1 MSTAVRALAHA
12 KINLFLRVLAREDD
26 GYHSL
31 ETLFCLVSLADEL
44 LAERTE
50 LDGVQL
56 EVTGADCGPAKDNLA
71 ARAAQMVLDATGRPF
86 GVRLRLIKHIP
97 VQAGLGGGSSDAA
110 AALSAVNRLAGD
122 PIPRHELL
130 QMGARLGSDIPF
142 LLTGAPLALAW
153 GHGDRLLRLPP
164 LPAAPALLIIPT
176 IGISTPEA
184 YHQIDRTRTGGARR
198 GAVALDLE
206 ALGGWGH
213 VARLAGNDFEFA
225 LFGPHPELKAGFEAL
240 AGTRPLLCR
249 MSGSGSA
256 LVAIFRSE
264 RDRDDAVMA
273 LGRRHGRVVPVE
285 TLGAPPPPPSLQ

>member
-1 MSTAVRALAHA
+1 MNAAVRTLAHA

-31 ETLFCLVSLADEL
+31 ETLFCLISLADEL
-44 LAERTE
+44 SAERTE
-50 LDGVQL
+50 TAGVHL
-56 EVTGADCGPAKDNLA
+56 EVSGADCGPPQDNLA
-71 ARAAQMVLDATGRPF
+71 ARAAQMVLDATGRRF
-86 GVRLRLIKHIP
+86 GVALRLVKQIP

-122 PIPRHELL
+122 AIPRHELL

-164 LPAAPALLIIPT
+164 LPSAPALLVIPS

-184 YHQIDRTRTGGARR
+184 YRQIDRTRTGGGRR
-198 GAVALDLE
+198 GAVVLE
-206 ALGGWGH
+206 PETLGSWGQ

-225 LFGPHPELKAGFEAL
+225 LFGPHPELKAAFEAL

-256 LVAIFRSE
+256 LVAIYRSP

-273 LGRRHGRVVPVE
+273 LGHRHGRVVPVE
-285 TLGAPPPPPSLQ
+285 TLDVAAPAPELV

>member
-1 MSTAVRALAHA
+1 MNPAVQALAHA

-44 LAERTE
+44 SAERTE
-50 LDGVQL
+50 LDGVHL
-56 EVTGADCGPAKDNLA
+56 EVSGADCGPAQDNLA
-71 ARAAQMVLDATGRPF
+71 ARAAQMVLDTTGRRF
-86 GVRLRLIKHIP
+86 GVKLRLVKHIP
-97 VQAGLGGGSSDAA
+97 LQAGLGGGSSDAA

-122 PIPRHELL
+122 AIPRHELL

-153 GHGDRLLRLPP
+153 GRGDRLLRLPP
-164 LPAAPALLIIPT
+164 LPPAPALLLIPP

-184 YHQIDRTRTGGARR
+184 YRQLDRSRMGGGRR
-198 GAVALDLE
+198 GAVVLE
-206 ALGGWGH
+206 PETLGSWGD

-225 LFGPHPELKAGFEAL
+225 LFGPHPELKTAFEAL
-240 AGTRPLLCR
+240 AETRPLLCR

-256 LVAIFRSE
+256 LVAIYRSP
-264 RDRDDAVMA
+264 RDRDEAAMT
-273 LGRRHGRVVPVE
+273 LGRRHGRLVPVE
-285 TLGAPPPPPSLQ
+285 TLGVPAPSPG

>member
-1 MSTAVRALAHA
+1 VSAAVRVLAHA
-12 KINLFLRVLAREDD
+12 KINIFLRVLAREDD
-26 GYHSL
+26 GYHSI

-44 LAERTE
+44 SAERTARE
-50 LDGVQL
+50 GVRL
-56 EVTGADCGPAKDNLA
+56 EVSGADCGPEEDNLA
-71 ARAAQMVLDATGRPF
+71 VRAAQMVLDATGRPF
-86 GVRLRLIKHIP
+86 GVQLRLAKHIP

-122 PIPRHELL
+122 AIPRHELL

-164 LPAAPALLIIPT
+164 LPSAPALLLIPS

-184 YHQIDRTRTGGARR
+184 YRQVDRSRSGTGRR
-198 GAVALDLE
+198 GAVALELE
-206 ALGGWGH
+206 TLGSWGH

-225 LFGPHPELKAGFEAL
+225 LFGPHPGLKAGFEAV

-256 LVAIFRSE
+256 LVAIYRSQQ
-264 RDRDDAVMA
+264 DRDDAVMA
-273 LGRRHGRVVPVE
+273 LGPRHGRVLPVE
-285 TLGAPPPPPSLQ
+285 TLAVAAPAPSLA

>member
-1 MSTAVRALAHA
+1 VNAAVRTLAHA

-31 ETLFCLVSLADEL
+31 ETLFCLISLADEL
-44 LAERTE
+44 SAERTE
-50 LDGVQL
+50 TAGVHL
-56 EVTGADCGPAKDNLA
+56 EVSGADCGPHEDNLA
-71 ARAAQMVLDATGRPF
+71 ARAAQMVLDATGRRF
-86 GVRLRLIKHIP
+86 GVTLRLVKQIP

-122 PIPRHELL
+122 AIPRHELL

-164 LPAAPALLIIPT
+164 LPSAPALLVIPS

-184 YHQIDRTRTGGARR
+184 YRQIDRTRTGGGRR
-198 GAVALDLE
+198 GAVVLE
-206 ALGGWGH
+206 PETLGSWGQ

-225 LFGPHPELKAGFEAL
+225 LFGPHPELKAAFEAL

-256 LVAIFRSE
+256 LVAIYRSP

-285 TLGAPPPPPSLQ
+285 TLDVAAPAPELV

>member
-1 MSTAVRALAHA
+1 VNAAVRTLAHA

-31 ETLFCLVSLADEL
+31 ETLFCLISLADEL
-44 LAERTE
+44 SAERTE
-50 LDGVQL
+50 TAGVHL
-56 EVTGADCGPAKDNLA
+56 EVSGADCGPHEDNLA
-71 ARAAQMVLDATGRPF
+71 ARAAQMVLDATGRRF
-86 GVRLRLIKHIP
+86 GVTLRLVKQIP

-122 PIPRHELL
+122 AIPRHELL

-164 LPAAPALLIIPT
+164 LPSAPALLVIPS

-184 YHQIDRTRTGGARR
+184 YRQVDRTRTGGGRR
-198 GAVALDLE
+198 GAVVLE
-206 ALGGWGH
+206 PETLGSWGQ

-225 LFGPHPELKAGFEAL
+225 LFGPHPELKAAFEAL

-256 LVAIFRSE
+256 LVAIYRSQ

-285 TLGAPPPPPSLQ
+285 TLDVPAPAPELV

>member
-1 MSTAVRALAHA
+1 MSTAIRALAHA

-26 GYHSL
+26 GYHSI

-44 LAERTE
+44 SVERTALE
-50 LDGVQL
+50 GVRL
-56 EVTGADCGPAKDNLA
+56 EVSGADCGPHEDNLA
-71 ARAAQMVLDATGRPF
+71 VRAAQMVLDATGRPF
-86 GVRLRLIKHIP
+86 GVQLRLVKHIP

-122 PIPRHELL
+122 AIPRHELL

-164 LPAAPALLIIPT
+164 LPSAPALLLIPP

-184 YHQIDRTRTGGARR
+184 YRQVDRSRTGSGRR

-206 ALGGWGH
+206 TLGSWGH

-225 LFGPHPELKAGFEAL
+225 LFGPHPQLKAGFEAL
-240 AGTRPLLCR
+240 AGTGPLLCR

-256 LVAIFRSE
+256 LVAIYRS
-264 RDRDDAVMA
+264 RKDRDDAVMA
-273 LGRRHGRVVPVE
+273 LGPRHGRVLPVE
-285 TLGAPPPPPSLQ
+285 TLDVPAPVPSLA